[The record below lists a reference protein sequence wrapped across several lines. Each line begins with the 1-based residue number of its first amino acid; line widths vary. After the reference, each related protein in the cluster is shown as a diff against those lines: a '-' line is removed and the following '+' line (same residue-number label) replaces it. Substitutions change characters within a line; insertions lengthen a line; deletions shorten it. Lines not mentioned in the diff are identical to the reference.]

1 MSFVFNPSDV
11 PTIQFTDDEQNFA
24 QLIGRY
30 WTNFGKTGNPNSLLS
45 VSPSW
50 NEFTTSTNTSLH
62 LTLGASA
69 N

>member
-1 MSFVFNPSDV
+1 MPFVFNPSDV

-30 WTNFGKTGNPNSLLS
+30 WTNFGKTGNPNSPLS